1 MKPKLIRVHKNF
13 KDVLE
18 QTLKEI
24 NKHTDPKLSM
34 VDLTEII
41 AGTGN
46 NGSGLLSLRMPIII
60 IPGRKVR
67 GRPRKPI
74 FERYLNV
81 VLEDEPR

>member
-13 KDVLE
+13 KEVLDK
-18 QTLKEI
+18 TLEEF
-24 NKHTDPKLSM
+24 NKYSNPKISM

-41 AGTGN
+41 AGTGS
-46 NGSGLLSLRMPIII
+46 NGSGLLSLKMPIII
-60 IPGRKVR
+60 IPGKKIR
-67 GRPRKPI
+67 GRPKKPI